1 MMDVNTIIN
10 ALKAFQIDELFQ
22 IMTAATTEIEQR
34 MKDVKP
40 EKPCEDMEGVADIE
54 AFFTTSSRN
63 KNDATNKVRE
73 KVLKVIC
80 QPPQAYLEHETY
92 GQSWRTVHQAWNDA
106 LRRIATET
114 GILEYTSTRIH
125 VRGGRGFNYD
135 ADVTYVT
142 EYGTTNRKIEFKNGG
157 TNIGDLPQFLSLQA
171 KIPLFEKTYDSFWY
185 EKYLDKYLACDAEIT
200 EPKPERDLYLKK
212 VTNTVYTITP
222 FFAQLKSRELFFQK
236 EKNEVVNASI
246 ADYLATY
253 GNTIDREAFS
263 EKVKA
268 TQTDKIY
275 LLWSNGIFHID
286 KVHEQE
292 MTEIS
297 FHSIKNGNILELKSG
312 QKGSRY
318 SLGETS
324 PVRNESQPFGT
335 IYGLL
340 LRWRNHKG
348 ILNPAWQISMKRQ

>member
-1 MMDVNTIIN
+1 MADKRNSKTMTMDINTLIN

-22 IMTAATTEIEQR
+22 IMTAATTEVEQR
-34 MKDVKP
+34 TKDVKP
-40 EKPCEDMEGVADIE
+40 QQACEDMEGVADIE

-63 KNDATNKVRE
+63 QNDATNKVRE

-80 QPPQAYLEHETY
+80 HPPQAFLEHETY

-106 LRRIATET
+106 LKRIATET
-114 GILEYTSTRIH
+114 GILEYTSTQIR

-135 ADVTYVT
+135 ADVTYFSQ
-142 EYGTTNRKIEFKNGG
+142 YGTTNRKIEFKNGG

-171 KIPLFEKTYDSFWY
+171 KIPLFEETYDSFWY

-212 VTNTVYTITP
+212 VTSTVYTIAP

-246 ADYLATY
+246 TDYLATY
-253 GNTIDREAFS
+253 GHTINREAFS

-275 LLWSNGIFHID
+275 LLWSNGTFHID
-286 KVHEQE
+286 KVVEQE
-292 MTEIS
+292 MTEMT
-297 FHSIKNGNILELKSG
+297 FHSIKNGNILELQSG
-312 QKGSRY
+312 Q
-318 SLGETS
+318 
-324 PVRNESQPFGT
+324 T